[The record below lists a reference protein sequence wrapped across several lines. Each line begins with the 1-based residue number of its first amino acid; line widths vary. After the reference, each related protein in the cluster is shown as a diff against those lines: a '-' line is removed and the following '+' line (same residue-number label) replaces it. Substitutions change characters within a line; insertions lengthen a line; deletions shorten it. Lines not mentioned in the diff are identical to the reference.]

1 VGTGSPIKNMR
12 RAKYRAGGGSIAES
26 RAGGPMDEQKPKE
39 PTSSPNGPA
48 SAQRE
53 DDYVETERDRRIGN
67 LVLLLFAV
75 VLIGGGIWLVNAMF
89 EQRQLDDCMA
99 QGRTN
104 CAPVVDA
111 PRR

>member
-1 VGTGSPIKNMR
+1 
-12 RAKYRAGGGSIAES
+12 
-26 RAGGPMDEQKPKE
+26 MDERKA
-39 PTSSPNGPA
+39 NGPVAEPKADGSTPDSSMA
-48 SAQRE
+48 SERE
-53 DDYVETERDRRIGN
+53 DGYVETERDRRIAN
-67 LVLLLFAV
+67 IVLLAFAV

-104 CAPVVDA
+104 CAPVDT

>member
-1 VGTGSPIKNMR
+1 
-12 RAKYRAGGGSIAES
+12 
-26 RAGGPMDEQKPKE
+26 MDERKPNGATSE
-39 PTSSPNGPA
+39 PKAQSSSPEGSVP
-48 SAQRE
+48 AQRE

-89 EQRQLDDCMA
+89 EQRRLDDCMA

-104 CAPVVDA
+104 CAPVIDA

>member
-1 VGTGSPIKNMR
+1 M
-12 RAKYRAGGGSIAES
+12 
-26 RAGGPMDEQKPKE
+26 
-39 PTSSPNGPA
+39 A
-48 SAQRE
+48 SERE
-53 DDYVETERDRRIGN
+53 DGYVETERDRRIAN
-67 LVLLLFAV
+67 IVLLAFAV

-104 CAPVVDA
+104 CAPVDT